1 MDLEKVSKSIQAP
14 NMDAQNVTAILMS
27 FISQIDRQS
36 SKRNN
41 YNASVIVDQEEIEAT
56 EELALNLTTILLRS
70 FENNTAFLHTLTKN
84 LNNEEQ
90 RWKEEANRRVSDV
103 SSTVLITIYVRQNQ
117 QSIISFFSKKTI
129 YYKLLE
135 KCWVIKAEFDQ
146 RDIFINYSM

>member
-1 MDLEKVSKSIQAP
+1 MDLEKISKSLQMS

-27 FISQIDRQS
+27 FINQMGRQS
-36 SKRNN
+36 SRRKHHNVSAVN
-41 YNASVIVDQEEIEAT
+41 QAGKDDL
-56 EELALNLTTILLRS
+56 EELAHNLTAILRRS
-70 FENNTAFLHTLTKN
+70 FENNTAFLNTLTKS

-146 RDIFINYSM
+146 KDIFIN